1 MDINTKFSY
10 VTDSTTNVINGTYV
24 LSPYFVNMSVYLIL
38 IFVYALIDLVFAE
51 FSFYSLFSFALA
63 AIWLNFPIIDGI
75 WLNLGLF
82 ILTNY
87 GMRCVF
93 LKMSA
98 YTPWLASEYALK
110 FIKKEGEELEE
121 PSEGMEEES
130 SEELEEPSECCG
142 HGCCGSDRITLE
154 HRPSYPAAVVE
165 TFEEEPGVSVEDVV
179 EAVIVSEVVSEV
191 VESIIDN
198 SSEESYQSESTDYSP
213 SSYET
218 SDDSSSD
225 DED

>member
-1 MDINTKFSY
+1 MDINTKLSY

-24 LSPYFVNMSVYLIL
+24 LSPYFVNTSIYLL
-38 IFVYALIDLVFAE
+38 WVFVYALIDLVFAE

-63 AIWLNFPIIDGI
+63 AIWLTFPIIDGI

-82 ILTNY
+82 LLTNY
-87 GMRCVF
+87 GMRYVF

-98 YTPWLASEYALK
+98 YAPWLATEYALK
-110 FIKKEGEELEE
+110 FIKKEDEEQVSASEDMEDPVEE
-121 PSEGMEEES
+121 IEES
-130 SEELEEPSECCG
+130 SECCR
-142 HGCCGSDRITLE
+142 GSDRITLE
-154 HRPSYPAAVVE
+154 HRPSYPASYVE
-165 TFEEEPGVSVEDVV
+165 TYTEEPGMSVEDVV

-218 SDDSSSD
+218 SEDSSSD

>member
-10 VTDSTTNVINGTYV
+10 VADSTTHVINGTYV
-24 LSPYFVNMSVYLIL
+24 LSPYFVNMSIYLIC
-38 IFVYALIDLVFAE
+38 IFVYAFIDLVFAE

-75 WLNLGLF
+75 WWNLGLF
-82 ILTNY
+82 FLTNY
-87 GMRCVF
+87 VMRYVF

-98 YTPWLASEYALK
+98 YAPWLGSEYALK
-110 FIKKEGEELEE
+110 FIKKEDEEQVSASEDMEDPVEE
-121 PSEGMEEES
+121 IEES
-130 SEELEEPSECCG
+130 SECCR
-142 HGCCGSDRITLE
+142 GSDRITLE
-154 HRPSYPAAVVE
+154 HRPSYSASYVE
-165 TFEEEPGVSVEDVV
+165 TYTEEPGVSVEDIV
-179 EAVIVSEVVSEV
+179 EAVIVSEV

-198 SSEESYQSESTDYSP
+198 SREESYQSESTDYSP

-218 SDDSSSD
+218 SEDSSSD